1 MNNPSLTE
9 WWPEQP
15 LAVVIG
21 AGGMGMAVARR
32 LGQQHR
38 LLVTDIDSDKLNAQV
53 NRLIEEGIRAEALV
67 CDITDPTSVA
77 RLASRVSELGGFTV
91 LAHITGLS
99 PSMAGWRQIM
109 AVNLVGPTLV
119 TDALLPLA
127 GKGSVVVLIASLS
140 AYLSQPDKAV
150 SALLRQPLAP
160 DFLDR
165 LDAAVAGGM
174 TPQLSYS
181 YSKHALICL
190 ARRLAVTWG
199 NKGARAVSIS
209 PGLIATPQG
218 ANEFKQANSKFELL
232 RRCPLQRQGGMQEI
246 ADAVEFLASA
256 RASYINGIDLVVDGG
271 ILAGISPE

>member
-1 MNNPSLTE
+1 MSNPSLTE

-15 LAVVIG
+15 LAVLIG

-53 NRLIEEGIRAEALV
+53 SRLMEEGIRAEALV
-67 CDITDPTSVA
+67 CDITNPAAVA
-77 RLASRVSELGGFTV
+77 KLASRVSELGGFTV
-91 LAHITGLS
+91 LAHVTGLS
-99 PSMAGWRQIM
+99 PSMGGWRQIM
-109 AVNLVGPTLV
+109 AVNLIGPTLV

-127 GKGSVVVLIASLS
+127 GKGSVAILIASLS
-140 AYLSQPDKAV
+140 AYLGQPDDGV
-150 SALLRQPLAP
+150 TALLREPLAP

-165 LDAAVAGGM
+165 LDAAIDAGM

-181 YSKHALICL
+181 YSKYALIRL
-190 ARRLAVTWG
+190 TRRLAVTWG
-199 NKGARAVSIS
+199 EKGARALSIS

-218 ANEFKQANSKFELL
+218 TNEFKQANSKLELL

-246 ADAVEFLASA
+246 ADAVEFLVSA